1 MWRHFPHQKLWL
13 RLTFNK
19 WPMREPTH
27 LVQWKLGWQI
37 GNNRVDAAVVL
48 VVVAAMTVT
57 IIVADEDN
65 VGINLTTLQDEVVA
79 ATPLTVVGTS
89 LLRSEEV
96 TPRTTGIFIGA
107 EPTNFAVPHQPSFGR
122 SC

>member
-1 MWRHFPHQKLWL
+1 MWRHFPLLKLWL

-19 WPMREPTH
+19 WPMHEPTH

-57 IIVADEDN
+57 IIVADVDN
-65 VGINLTTLQDEVVA
+65 VGITTLQDAVVV
-79 ATPLTVVGTS
+79 ATPLTVVGTP
-89 LLRSEEV
+89 LLRSE
-96 TPRTTGIFIGA
+96 
-107 EPTNFAVPHQPSFGR
+107 
-122 SC
+122 

>member
-1 MWRHFPHQKLWL
+1 MWRHFPLLKLWL

-19 WPMREPTH
+19 WPMPELTH
-27 LVQWKLGWQI
+27 LIQWKLGWQI

-79 ATPLTVVGTS
+79 ATPLTVVGTP

-96 TPRTTGIFIGA
+96 TPKTTGIFVGA
-107 EPTNFAVPHQPSFGR
+107 EPTNFAVPQPSFGR

>member
-1 MWRHFPHQKLWL
+1 MHPI
-13 RLTFNK
+13 
-19 WPMREPTH
+19 
-27 LVQWKLGWQI
+27 QWKLGWQI

-65 VGINLTTLQDEVVA
+65 VGINLTTLQDEVVSV
-79 ATPLTVVGTS
+79 TPLTVVGTP

-96 TPRTTGIFIGA
+96 TPRTTGIFVGA
-107 EPTNFAVPHQPSFGR
+107 EPSNFAVPLPFFGR

>member
-1 MWRHFPHQKLWL
+1 MH
-13 RLTFNK
+13 
-19 WPMREPTH
+19 EPTH

-57 IIVADEDN
+57 IIVADVDN
-65 VGINLTTLQDEVVA
+65 VGITTLQDAVMV
-79 ATPLTVVGTS
+79 ATPLTVVETP
-89 LLRSEEV
+89 LLRNEEA
-96 TPRTTGIFIGA
+96 TPRTTRIFVGA
-107 EPTNFAVPHQPSFGR
+107 EPSNFVVPLPFFGR

>member
-1 MWRHFPHQKLWL
+1 MWRHFPLLKLWL

-19 WPMREPTH
+19 WPMPELTH
-27 LVQWKLGWQI
+27 LIQWKLGWQI

-57 IIVADEDN
+57 IIEADEDN
-65 VGINLTTLQDEVVA
+65 VGINLTALQDAVVV
-79 ATPLTVVGTS
+79 ATPLTVVGTP
-89 LLRSEEV
+89 LLRNEEV
-96 TPRTTGIFIGA
+96 TPKPTGIFVGA
-107 EPTNFAVPHQPSFGR
+107 EPTNFAVPQPFFGR